1 MLVDQRRSQ
10 ILEIIEMKGFS
21 ALQDLVSEVGVSES
35 TIRRDLE
42 NLDRN
47 GQIRRT
53 RGGAAYVGESL
64 TDFDDR
70 RHRARPQK
78 QLVARTVAELIGSG
92 ETVLLDGGTT
102 TLEVARQLQG
112 KSLQVVTN
120 SLPIVN
126 VLLNQPKI
134 ELIQIGG
141 FVYPKTGVA
150 LGALAV
156 EAIGRIHAR
165 RLIMSVGGSTERGLF
180 NSNALLVETERAMMD
195 SAEEVIVVTD
205 SGKLGHA
212 ALARLCPLEEIDH
225 LVVDGGISH
234 EWRDRI
240 ESLGVRLTVVEPDPT
255 EDLVTEMVEQTG

>member
-134 ELIQIGG
+134 ELIQIGALSIPRRVLRWG
-141 FVYPKTGVA
+141 RWPWRRSDGST
-150 LGALAV
+150 LGA
-156 EAIGRIHAR
+156 
-165 RLIMSVGGSTERGLF
+165 
-180 NSNALLVETERAMMD
+180 
-195 SAEEVIVVTD
+195 
-205 SGKLGHA
+205 
-212 ALARLCPLEEIDH
+212 
-225 LVVDGGISH
+225 
-234 EWRDRI
+234 
-240 ESLGVRLTVVEPDPT
+240 
-255 EDLVTEMVEQTG
+255 